1 MKNVFRSAATGAL
14 KGAAVAG
21 GNNANKKAEAAP
33 AEEANTECCEEKN
46 ALEEAAN
53 EAVDAVKD
61 AATEKAVEGINAAAD
76 AAVEAIKK

>member
-1 MKNVFRSAATGAL
+1 MA
-14 KGAAVAG
+14 AAVSC
-21 GNNANKKAEAAP
+21 GNNASKKAEAAP
-33 AEEANTECCEEKN
+33 AEEAKTECCEEKN
-46 ALEEAAN
+46 AVEAAAN